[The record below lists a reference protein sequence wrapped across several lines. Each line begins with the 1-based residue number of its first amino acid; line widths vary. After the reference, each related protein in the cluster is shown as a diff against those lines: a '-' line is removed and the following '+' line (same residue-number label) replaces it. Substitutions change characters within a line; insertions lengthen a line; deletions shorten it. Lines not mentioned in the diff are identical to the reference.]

1 VAALIRKD
9 MTPNIRLRLILCLV
23 MLVGVSVAAQTVP
36 RYVNTLELGKP
47 LERELHGGETDT
59 YRIHLSAGQFLK
71 VIVNQEEIDVTVKL
85 LGPENQVLAVTD
97 SPNGRNGPEQLA
109 AIAQTTADY
118 RLEVSAPDK
127 AAPSGHYKIAVVSL
141 REAAAPDR
149 ELVAAEGAFAEGY
162 LKLRPQ
168 RTSAA
173 RRTAIEKFQGALRY
187 FQTSGD
193 QYRQAWT
200 LYLIGVLHA
209 ESGEFKTALDYAS
222 QTMTLFRSIGDRAG
236 EGLALNLLG
245 GMSDV
250 LGDLT
255 GALNYYGRALSL
267 AREGKSQST
276 EASILNNIGKA
287 YNDLN
292 EWQKAIEYYQQV
304 IPLVRV
310 TRNQR
315 VEAITLHNIGLA
327 YSSLGEF
334 EKALDHLQQAL
345 PLRRSIADKAGEAD
359 TLTNIGSTYSL
370 LGRPQEAL
378 VYFNQALPLRVAVGD
393 RRGEGITLDF
403 IGVAYS
409 LMGEPAKALGYH
421 LQALERQRAAES
433 RRSEAITLGNIA
445 HVYTQ
450 LGETQKSLEF
460 HRQALT
466 LFRTIGDRQNEAKML
481 QGLARAERDNGNLTA
496 ARKDMEAALS
506 LTEALRAN
514 VSGQQLRSSYLSSK
528 QEAYGFYID
537 LLMQLHS
544 QNPSQGLDA
553 EALQTSERARARSL
567 LDLVTEARVDIRQ
580 GVDSTLLEKERNL
593 GQLLN
598 TKAQR
603 QIQLLGQKGAEQRLA
618 DLNKELGE
626 LEDQYQETQSA
637 IRKASP
643 AYAALTQPRP
653 LGLKEIQKQLDAD
666 TLFLEYSL
674 GAERSYVWAITP
686 KSLATY
692 ELAKRDE
699 IEKTA
704 RPVYELLTARSVFRP
719 GEAISQR
726 QERVAQADLQL
737 REATRKLSQMVLGPV
752 ASELGS
758 KRIVVVA
765 DGALQYIPF
774 AALPIPSVVSSQLSV
789 VSSQL
794 SVPERRTGANKPLT
808 TARTADKPL
817 IVDHEVISLPSA
829 SALAIQRAG
838 LAGRKPAPNA
848 VAIIADPVFSLNDD
862 RFKQNVKTVAPKGDP
877 DATDSTRII
886 EHLADDSGNLV
897 IRRLQFTRQEAD
909 KILAVAPRGAN
920 LRAIDFQANRATAT
934 SGELSKYRYVHFAT
948 HGYLDSERP
957 DLSAVVLSLVDEE
970 GNPQDGFLRAREIYN
985 LNLPA
990 ELVVLSACQTG
1001 LGKEIKGEGL
1011 VGLTRGF
1018 MYAGARRVVVSLWNV
1033 NDKATAELMQR
1044 FYRKMLKDK
1053 QSPAASLRAAQLE
1066 MWQQKQWQSPYFW
1079 AAFVLQGEW
1088 K

>member
-1 VAALIRKD
+1 VAELIRKNKAA
-9 MTPNIRLRLILCLV
+9 NIRLCLILCGV
-23 MLVGVSVAAQTVP
+23 MLVGVSEAAQTVP
-36 RYVNTLELGKP
+36 YDVNNLELGKP
-47 LERELHGGETDT
+47 IERELHGGETHA
-59 YRIHLSAGQFLK
+59 YRIHLSAGQF
-71 VIVNQEEIDVTVKL
+71 VNVTVNQEDIDVTVKL
-85 LGPENQVLAVTD
+85 LGPENQEVVITD
-97 SPNGRNGPEQLA
+97 SPNGRNGPEQLT

-127 AAPSGHYKIAVVSL
+127 AAPSGHYKIMVVSL
-141 REAAAPDR
+141 REATPPDR
-149 ELVAAEGAFAEGY
+149 ELVAAEAAFSEAY

-187 FQTSGD
+187 FQASRD

-200 LYLIGVLHA
+200 LYMIGVLHA
-209 ESGEFKTALDYAS
+209 ESGEFKVALDYAS

-236 EGLALNLLG
+236 EGSALNLLG

-250 LGDLT
+250 LGDLP
-255 GALNYYGRALSL
+255 GALNYYGQALSR
-267 AREGKSQST
+267 AREGKCQSR

-292 EWQKAIEYYQQV
+292 DWQKAIEYYQQV
-304 IPLVRV
+304 LPLDRA
-310 TRNQR
+310 TRNPR
-315 VEAITLHNIGLA
+315 LEAITLHNIGLA

-334 EKALDHLQQAL
+334 EKALDYLQQAL
-345 PLRRSIADKAGEAD
+345 PLRRSAADKAGEAD
-359 TLTNIGSTYSL
+359 TLTNIGSTYNL
-370 LGRPQEAL
+370 LGRPHEAL

-421 LQALERQRAAES
+421 QQALERHRAAES

-450 LGETQKSLEF
+450 FGETQKSLEF

-481 QGLARAERDNGNLTA
+481 QGLARAERDNGNLTE
-496 ARKDMEAALS
+496 ARKDMVAALS

-514 VSGQQLRSSYLSSK
+514 VSGQQLRSSYFSSK

-544 QNPSQGLDA
+544 QNPSAGLDA

-580 GVDSTLLEKERNL
+580 GVEPALLEKERNL

-603 QIQLLGQKGAEQRLA
+603 KIQLLGQKGTEQRLA
-618 DLNKELGE
+618 DLNKEIGE
-626 LEDQYQETQSA
+626 LEDQYQQTQSA

-643 AYAALTQPRP
+643 GYAALTQPQP
-653 LGLKEIQKQLDAD
+653 LGLKEIQQQLDAG
-666 TLFLEYSL
+666 TLLLEYSL

-686 KSLATY
+686 NSLTTR
-692 ELAKRDE
+692 ELPKRDE
-699 IEKTA
+699 IEKAA
-704 RPVYELLTARSVFRP
+704 RPVYELLTARSLFRP
-719 GEAISQR
+719 REPISQR
-726 QERVAQADLQL
+726 QERIALADSQL
-737 REATRKLSQMVLGPV
+737 REASRRLSQMVLGPV
-752 ASELGS
+752 ASEMGS
-758 KRIVVVA
+758 KRLVVVA

-774 AALPIPSVVSSQLSV
+774 AALPTPSV

-808 TARTADKPL
+808 TERATGKPL

-829 SALAIQRAG
+829 SALAVQRVG
-838 LAGRKPAPNA
+838 MAGRKLAPKGVA
-848 VAIIADPVFSLNDD
+848 VIADPVFSLSDE
-862 RFKQNVKTVAPKGDP
+862 RFKQRLRTAGQSRDRT
-877 DATDSTRII
+877 DASASTRII

-897 IRRLQFTRQEAD
+897 IRRLRFTREEAD
-909 KILAVAPRGAN
+909 QILAVAPRATN
-920 LRAIDFQANRATAT
+920 LRAIDFKANRATAT

-957 DLSAVVLSLVDEE
+957 DLSAVVLSLVDEQ

-1033 NDKATAELMQR
+1033 NDKATAELMRR
-1044 FYRKMLKDK
+1044 FYRKILKDK
-1053 QSPAASLRAAQLE
+1053 QSPAASLRSAQIE
-1066 MWQQKQWQSPYFW
+1066 MWQQKQWQSPYYW
-1079 AAFVLQGEW
+1079 APFVLQGEW

>member
-1 VAALIRKD
+1 VAELIRKNKG
-9 MTPNIRLRLILCLV
+9 PNILRRLILCGV

-36 RYVNTLELGKP
+36 RYVSTLELGKP
-47 LERELHGGETDT
+47 LERELHGGETHA
-59 YRIHLSAGQFLK
+59 YRIHLSAGQFLN
-71 VIVNQEEIDVTVKL
+71 VTVNQEEIDVTVKL

-141 REAAAPDR
+141 REAASPDR
-149 ELVAAEGAFAEGY
+149 ELVAAEGAFSEAY

-173 RRTAIEKFQGALRY
+173 RRTAIGKFQEALRY
-187 FQTSGD
+187 FQASGD
-193 QYRQAWT
+193 HYREAWT

-222 QTMTLFRSIGDRAG
+222 QTMTLFRSIGDRDG

-250 LGDLT
+250 LGDLP

-267 AREGKSQST
+267 AREGKRQNT

-304 IPLVRV
+304 IPLVRA

-393 RRGEGITLDF
+393 RSGEGITLDF

-433 RRSEAITLGNIA
+433 LRSEAITLGNIA

-450 LGETQKSLEF
+450 LGESQKALEF
-460 HRQALT
+460 HREALT
-466 LFRTIGDRQNEAKML
+466 LFRTMGDRQNEAKML
-481 QGLARAERDNGNLTA
+481 QGLARAERDNGNLTE
-496 ARKDMEAALS
+496 ARKDMEQALA

-514 VSGQQLRSSYLSSK
+514 VSGEQLRSSYLSSK
-528 QEAYGFYID
+528 QEAYQFYID
-537 LLMQLHS
+537 LLMQLHG

-643 AYAALTQPRP
+643 GYAALTQPRP
-653 LGLKEIQKQLDAD
+653 LGLKEIQKQLDTG

-686 KSLATY
+686 NSLATY

-774 AALPIPSVVSSQLSV
+774 AGLPIPSV

-808 TARTADKPL
+808 TARTAGKPL

-848 VAIIADPVFSLNDD
+848 VAMIADPVFSLNDD
-862 RFKQNVKTVAPKGDP
+862 RFKQNLKTVARKGDP

-957 DLSAVVLSLVDEE
+957 DLSAVVLSLVDEQ